1 MIGLE
6 FPKNT
11 SSLLSICSFFHRVPC
26 LSYLTPVPRW
36 KHQISHSA
44 HRRLPGVRVN
54 LSIVF
59 LVSCCWAVSCL
70 RNTSSLSL
78 TGYLISCLSAPGTA
92 HIGMRLGSPRAGPS
106 DYSGIDPDYTGSY
119 PDESLVDW
127 DGAQAS
133 TVYTP
138 APSSSSKKSR
148 SSKRSKSSK
157 LTSYSGSDTE
167 TEEAKM
173 SSRSSKYSGSTSSK
187 KEKSSSPRSKESDD
201 WSAVTDPEMRRRIQN
216 RIAQRKFRDK
226 AREQKERD
234 QRDALN
240 EQYADSSYRI
250 RSADE
255 LVDEGDLAWGSF
267 SMGYMLSRGH
277 EAASAGQRT
286 HSGGSRRESDLVMD
300 QAMYSS
306 HSMSPYPPTSMG
318 IPTTSGYTMGGGAS
332 WGGDGA
338 SSGGGDVG
346 YYDSPYGR

>member
-1 MIGLE
+1 M
-6 FPKNT
+6 FPYQYSQDT
-11 SSLLSICSFFHRVPC
+11 
-26 LSYLTPVPRW
+26 
-36 KHQISHSA
+36 
-44 HRRLPGVRVN
+44 
-54 LSIVF
+54 
-59 LVSCCWAVSCL
+59 
-70 RNTSSLSL
+70 
-78 TGYLISCLSAPGTA
+78 
-92 HIGMRLGSPRAGPS
+92 
-106 DYSGIDPDYTGSY
+106 DYTGIDPDHSGGY

-127 DGAQAS
+127 DGAQDSA
-133 TVYTP
+133 VYTP

-148 SSKRSKSSK
+148 SSKWSKSSK

-173 SSRSSKYSGSTSSK
+173 SSRSSKYSGSSSK

-267 SMGYMLSRGH
+267 NMGHMLSRGH
-277 EAASAGQRT
+277 AAASAGHGT
-286 HSGGSRRESDLVMD
+286 HSGGSRRESDLVMG
-300 QAMYSS
+300 QNMYSS

-318 IPTTSGYTMGGGAS
+318 VPTTSAYTMGGVPVGA
-332 WGGDGA
+332 GMGQAVEAVMLGDTMIHLMVDTMMGQNI
-338 SSGGGDVG
+338 VE
-346 YYDSPYGR
+346 RHTW

>member
-1 MIGLE
+1 M
-6 FPKNT
+6 FP
-11 SSLLSICSFFHRVPC
+11 
-26 LSYLTPVPRW
+26 Y
-36 KHQISHSA
+36 QYSHDTDYT
-44 HRRLPGVRVN
+44 GV
-54 LSIVF
+54 
-59 LVSCCWAVSCL
+59 
-70 RNTSSLSL
+70 
-78 TGYLISCLSAPGTA
+78 
-92 HIGMRLGSPRAGPS
+92 
-106 DYSGIDPDYTGSY
+106 DPDYSRGY

-127 DGAQAS
+127 DGAQDS

-138 APSSSSKKSR
+138 APSSYSKNSR
-148 SSKRSKSSK
+148 SSKRSKSSRA
-157 LTSYSGSDTE
+157 TTYSGSDTE
-167 TEEAKM
+167 TEEARM
-173 SSRSSKYSGSTSSK
+173 SSRSSKYSGSSK

-250 RSADE
+250 RNADE

-267 SMGYMLSRGH
+267 SMGHMLSRGH

-300 QAMYSS
+300 QTMYSS

-318 IPTTSGYTMGGGAS
+318 VPTTSGYTMGGESS
-332 WGGDGA
+332 WAGDGT

-346 YYDSPYGR
+346 YYGSPYGGYYGESEHR